1 MNSIVSVPRLLALS
15 LLAAPVAVVAQ
26 GIPSTSRHTLTLHTG
41 AVQHTVHDQNA
52 SPLAY
57 RGQLAQVG
65 VAYQHRTFQSEW
77 FVGARAAHGAF
88 YAKAY
93 PDRMVY
99 FGDTPVPLRD
109 KLTTASG
116 QVHYL
121 RRLVAFEAGEFL
133 VGGGLQQLLHYPQS
147 EPHAGMTSIT
157 SVPMVAKVRYA
168 LGPKTVLEAQGQY
181 ALAGLVTRLP
191 WHSSLSR
198 PEETSQ
204 LKAFY
209 LNNTKLE
216 GGHRL
221 QQAALTLTA
230 AQALG
235 THWRIGFGYEFNLLR
250 HPDPRPL
257 TTRSHNLNLGL
268 QLAF

>member
-1 MNSIVSVPRLLALS
+1 MNSTLSALRLVALS
-15 LLAAPVAVVAQ
+15 SLVAPGAAGAQ
-26 GIPSTSRHTLTLHTG
+26 GLAPTSHHTLTLHTG
-41 AVQHTVHDQNA
+41 AVLHTVHDRNA

-57 RGQLAQVG
+57 QGQLAQVG
-65 VAYQHRTFQSEW
+65 VSYQHRTFQSEW

-109 KLTTASG
+109 NLTTASG

-121 RRLVAFEAGEFL
+121 RRFATFEAGEVL

-147 EPHAGMTSIT
+147 EPHASMTSIT
-157 SVPMVAKVRYA
+157 SVPVVAQLRYA
-168 LGPKTVLEAQGQY
+168 LGSKMVLEAQGQY
-181 ALAGLVTRLP
+181 ALAGLITRLP

-198 PEETSQ
+198 PEETRQ

-209 LNNTKLE
+209 RHNTQLE

-221 QQAALTLTA
+221 QQAALTLA
-230 AQALG
+230 ATHAFG
-235 THWRIGFGYEFNLLR
+235 THWQAGLGYDFNLLR

-257 TTRSHNLNLGL
+257 TTLSHSLNLAL
-268 QLAF
+268 RLTF

>member
-1 MNSIVSVPRLLALS
+1 MKSTLSAPGLLILG
-15 LLAAPVAVVAQ
+15 LLAASGATSAQ
-26 GIPSTSRHTLTLHTG
+26 GVAPTSRHTLTLHTG
-41 AVQHTVHDQNA
+41 VVQHTVHDHNA

-65 VAYQHRTFQSEW
+65 VSYQHRTFQSEW

-88 YAKAY
+88 FAKAY
-93 PDRMVY
+93 PNRMVY
-99 FGDTPVPLRD
+99 FGDTPVPVRD
-109 KLTTASG
+109 NLTTASG
-116 QVHYL
+116 QLHYL
-121 RRLVAFEAGEFL
+121 RRLMVFEAGEIL

-157 SVPMVAKVRYA
+157 SVPVVAKMRYA

-181 ALAGLVTRLP
+181 AVAGLITRLP

-204 LKAFY
+204 LRSFY
-209 LNNTKLE
+209 RNNTKLE

-221 QQAALTLTA
+221 QQATLTLA
-230 AQALG
+230 ATQALG
-235 THWRIGFGYEFNLLR
+235 SQWQAGLGYELSLLR

-257 TTRSHNLNLGL
+257 TTLSHNLNLGL